1 MATLL
6 YINEVINFAI
16 ERETESYALYKEL
29 AERVENADAKNLF
42 KVLME
47 EEESH
52 KKFYATFLSTIEAK
66 QTPGVTEDDEYAA
79 YMKTLIDSQ
88 RTVKKPTIALANLEE
103 ILDFAIARE
112 KDAVLFYTGLENY
125 VPDKD
130 QPTVR
135 VILKEEAT
143 HIVKLS
149 KLKQELG

>member
-1 MATLL
+1 MGTLF
-6 YINEVINFAI
+6 YINEVVNFAV
-16 ERETESYALYKEL
+16 EREQESYALYKEL
-29 AERVENADAKNLF
+29 AEKVENQKMKGVF
-42 KVLME
+42 QTLME
-47 EEESH
+47 EE
-52 KKFYATFLSTIEAK
+52 KKHEVYYSELLSTVEQK
-66 QTPGVTEDDEYAA
+66 RTPSAQGYDEYDE
-79 YMKTLIDSQ
+79 YMRTLIDAQ
-88 RTVKKPTIALANLEE
+88 RTVTTPPVDMANLEK
-103 ILDFAIARE
+103 IIDFSIARE